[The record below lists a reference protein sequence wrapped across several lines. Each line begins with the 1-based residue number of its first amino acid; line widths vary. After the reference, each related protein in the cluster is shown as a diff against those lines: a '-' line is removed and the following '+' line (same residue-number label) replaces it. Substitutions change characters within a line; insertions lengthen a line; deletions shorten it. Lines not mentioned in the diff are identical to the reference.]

1 MPKTKAVPQFFCSK
15 CDAQLLKWS
24 GQCPECQAWGTVQAL
39 SEGTGPVS
47 TATTA
52 RRSAPTVKA
61 LKSQSFADLQAT
73 AATLTRLSPTA
84 SPFWNRLL
92 SGGFVAGSVTLLGG
106 EPGIGKSTLLAQL
119 ALDLAEQGKS
129 VLYVTGEE
137 SPSQVSGRL
146 LRLQSA
152 GKSLP
157 SSLQFLDATDAA
169 SIAATIAH
177 QKPDLTIVD
186 SIQSLHTTEVA
197 GEPGNPTQMKVAA
210 ALIHEQAKA
219 HSCAVVLV
227 GQVTK
232 DGDLAGP
239 RLLEHLVD
247 TVLMMEGDRAQL
259 SRILRPTKHRFGT
272 TEESVFLEMAETG
285 LREIPDASAV
295 FLADRPRGVPGTIAG
310 SFLHGSRPLFVEI
323 QSLVSPAGYATPMR
337 RASGLDAN
345 RLNLLLAVLARRC
358 GLGFGDQDV
367 FANLVG
373 GLGSSDPSLDL
384 PLALTLASAKQ
395 DIAIPATVAAWGEVG
410 LAGELRAVPGNKLRL
425 KEAAR
430 LGFTTAVV
438 PAHFRPEDE
447 KEAKQSNLKLI
458 RCKTLK
464 EAVEELRKW

>member
-1 MPKTKAVPQFFCSK
+1 MPKTKAVPLFLCKK

-39 SEGTGPVS
+39 GEGVAVS
-47 TATTA
+47 TASVA
-52 RRSAPTVKA
+52 RRTIPGKA
-61 LKSQSFADLQAT
+61 IAT
-73 AATLTRLSPTA
+73 
-84 SPFWNRLL
+84 SPFTSLETANNDQRLTPTIPFWQRLL
-92 SGGFVAGSVTLLGG
+92 SGGFVPGSVTLLGG

-119 ALDLAEQGKS
+119 ALDLANAGKAI
-129 VLYVTGEE
+129 LYVTGEE
-137 SPSQVSGRL
+137 SPSQVSRRL
-146 LRLQSA
+146 SRLQPPP
-152 GKSLP
+152 GTLP
-157 SSLQFLDATDAA
+157 ERLHFLDANDAA

-177 QKPDLTIVD
+177 AHPDLTIVD
-186 SIQSLHTTEVA
+186 SIQSLRAGEVA
-197 GEPGNPTQMKVAA
+197 GEPGNPTQMKAA
-210 ALIHEQAKA
+210 AAFIHEQAKA
-219 HSCAVVLV
+219 HNCAVILV

-247 TVLMMEGDRAQL
+247 TVLMMEGDRAQM
-259 SRILRPTKHRFGT
+259 SRILRPTKHRFGS
-272 TEESVFLEMAETG
+272 TEESVFLEMDEQG

-310 SFLHGSRPLFVEI
+310 SFIHGARPLFVEI

-337 RASGLDAN
+337 RVSGLDAN
-345 RLNLLLAVLARRC
+345 RLNLILAVLARRC

-373 GLGSSDPSLDL
+373 GLGSNDPSLDL
-384 PLALTLASAKQ
+384 PIALALASAKQ
-395 DIAIPATVAAWGEVG
+395 DIAIPATCAAWGEVG
-410 LAGELRAVPGNKLRL
+410 LAGELRAVPNGKLRF

-430 LGFTTAVV
+430 LGFTIIIV
-438 PAHFRPEDE
+438 PAHFRPEE
-447 KEAKQSNLKLI
+447 ETEAKQSNLKIL